1 MRSDLR
7 PLHQRGGRYRQPRA
21 HAGRARQEAGRRA
34 ARRRRLHGRA
44 ARRHARLSGRWA
56 RGHAR
61 VSRRRRRR
69 GPPLSAAH
77 RVRSRSVP
85 HPRLPASR
93 SSQGRHHGDRCGL
106 SVRARPPA
114 LSRAHHARR
123 ARAAQGAR
131 ALVLGRRRA
140 RHDRRRHRVD
150 RSPDRRTDSS
160 REPGARLQRA
170 RGPYDRRARE
180 EERRRAR
187 RGLRVPV
194 RRRLPTARRAEV
206 IAMAATISSASLE
219 SLLAGKEPF
228 ALIDVREAGEY
239 NSSHIPGSSLI
250 ARRQLEYQVSQAVP
264 FKGTPI
270 VVCDDDGR
278 RARLAAATLERL
290 GYRQVSVLDGGIN
303 RWVTDGHDTEWG
315 MNVPSKDFGE
325 KVEVVHH
332 VPEVECKDLAAR
344 IQKGEKFLILDS
356 RTPEEFR
363 RFCIPGGRSVPGGEL
378 ALRITDLARNIDQDT
393 TIIVN
398 CAGRTRSIIGARVL
412 QRMGIPRVYGL
423 KNGTAGWVLAGHKL
437 ETGADRVDLPQ
448 PSAEGVAAAE
458 AYAAKLAAEDG
469 VRYLDIPALKS
480 LMDRRD
486 QATIYFVDVRTSD
499 EYAAGHIPG
508 FRWFPGGQAVQ
519 RSDDLAVVKN
529 SQIVFACD
537 GKARATLIASW
548 YRQMG
553 FREVFA
559 VDGGTTAWAASAGAL
574 ERGMPEE
581 TPAGYQEARAKVKA
595 ISPRE
600 LQASPP
606 ATTIFVDTSPDFARG
621 HVPGA
626 RWAPRGWLE
635 LWIGDIVPSK
645 QASIV
650 VTCADGRGSALAA
663 VTLGELGY
671 QSDSI
676 LDGGMNAWQKAGLP
690 VEKGLSGVMAPPT
703 DVVPAGPDRNFADMQ
718 NYLRWEEALGHKYAP
733 GRPA

>member
-1 MRSDLR
+1 
-7 PLHQRGGRYRQPRA
+7 
-21 HAGRARQEAGRRA
+21 
-34 ARRRRLHGRA
+34 
-44 ARRHARLSGRWA
+44 
-56 RGHAR
+56 
-61 VSRRRRRR
+61 
-69 GPPLSAAH
+69 
-77 RVRSRSVP
+77 
-85 HPRLPASR
+85 
-93 SSQGRHHGDRCGL
+93 
-106 SVRARPPA
+106 
-114 LSRAHHARR
+114 
-123 ARAAQGAR
+123 
-131 ALVLGRRRA
+131 
-140 RHDRRRHRVD
+140 
-150 RSPDRRTDSS
+150 
-160 REPGARLQRA
+160 
-170 RGPYDRRARE
+170 
-180 EERRRAR
+180 
-187 RGLRVPV
+187 
-194 RRRLPTARRAEV
+194 
-206 IAMAATISSASLE
+206 MAATISSASLK
-219 SLLAGKEPF
+219 SLCAGKEPF

-239 NSSHIPGSSLI
+239 NSSHIPGASLI
-250 ARRQLEYQVSQAVP
+250 ARRQLEYQVPLAVP

-303 RWVTDGHDTEWG
+303 RWVTDGHETEWG

-437 ETGADRVDLPQ
+437 ETGADRVELPE
-448 PSAEGVAAAE
+448 PSAAGVAAAE

-469 VRYLDIPALKS
+469 VRDLDIAALKS
-480 LMDRRD
+480 LMARRD
-486 QATIYFVDVRTSD
+486 QATIYLVDVRTSD
-499 EYAAGHIPG
+499 EYAAGHVPG

-529 SQIVFACD
+529 CQIVFACD
-537 GKARATLIASW
+537 KKARATLIASW

-559 VDGGTTAWAASAGAL
+559 VDGGTTAWAASSGAL

-581 TPAGYQEARAKVKA
+581 IPAGYAEASAKVKA
-595 ISPRE
+595 ISPHE
-600 LQASPP
+600 LSASPP
-606 ATTIFVDTSPDFARG
+606 ATVIFVDTSQDFARG
-621 HVPGA
+621 HVPSA

-635 LWIGDIVPSK
+635 LWIGDIAPSK

-663 VTLGELGY
+663 ATLGELGY
-671 QSDSI
+671 QSVSI
-676 LDGGMNAWQKAGLP
+676 LDGGMNAWLKAGLP
-690 VEKGLSGVMAPPT
+690 VERGLSGVMAPPT